1 FGGEG
6 QQCRGG
12 QRPEGGANQPRES
25 RMSGDMAV
33 IWKMLPDKRLEPVQV
48 RTGITDHTTTQ
59 LVTILKGQLNEG
71 DLLITGASRG
81 SAANR
86 MPGGGSPFGGPP
98 RGR

>member
-1 FGGEG
+1 
-6 QQCRGG
+6 
-12 QRPEGGANQPRES
+12 
-25 RMSGDMAV
+25 MSSDTAV

-59 LVTILKGQLNEG
+59 LVTVLKGELNEG

-81 SAANR
+81 SSAANR